1 MDWMDWKEY
10 KETPEEGMFEAI
22 QKRLRVRR
30 AWRIGGGVAVVAVAA
45 IAALAVLTPKEDDAV
60 VVEQEV
66 AVLNE
71 PAAIVAAEQVTP
83 DAPAAAVVKAAK
95 QGREEQAV
103 APVSEPQMQV
113 VAVAEPVEENMVKTT
128 PLAVPA
134 VAPRQA
140 MVAAEHPAAIQSIEE
155 TEETDEQES
164 AAKSD
169 TKFGGIEPEP
179 YHEDNL
185 LWAPNV
191 IVPGG
196 DKEENRVFKVVA
208 SSTLNEF
215 RMHIYNRGGRLVYST
230 SDINAAWDA
239 TVGGAQVPQGAYVW
253 VATFRDSDGVS
264 RREAGTVTVV
274 R

>member
-1 MDWMDWKEY
+1 MDWKEY
-10 KETPEEGMFEAI
+10 QETPEDGMFEAI

-30 AWRIGGGVAVVAVAA
+30 AWRIGGGVAVLAVAT
-45 IAALAVLTPKEDDAV
+45 IAALAVLTPKEDNAV

-71 PAAIVAAEQVTP
+71 PEAIAADTQVAL
-83 DAPAAAVVKAAK
+83 DAPATSVEKAEE

-103 APVSEPQMQV
+103 APVPEPQMQV
-113 VAVAEPVEENMVKTT
+113 VAVAEPVEEKMLKAS

-134 VAPRQA
+134 VAPRQTR
-140 MVAAEHPAAIQSIEE
+140 VATEHPVAIQNNEVAEE
-155 TEETDEQES
+155 ADEQETV
-164 AAKSD
+164 AKSEA
-169 TKFGGIEPEP
+169 KFGGIEPEP

-185 LWAPNV
+185 LWAPNI
-191 IVPGG
+191 IVPSG

-208 SSTLNEF
+208 SSELQDF

-230 SDINAAWDA
+230 NDIHAAWDA
-239 TVGGAQVPQGAYVW
+239 TVGGTMVPQGAYVW

-264 RREAGTVTVV
+264 RRAAGTVTVV

>member
-1 MDWMDWKEY
+1 MDWKEY

-45 IAALAVLTPKEDDAV
+45 IAALAVLAPKEDDAV
-60 VVEQEV
+60 VVEQEL

-71 PAAIVAAEQVTP
+71 PAAIVAAEQVTL
-83 DAPAAAVVKAAK
+83 DAPAAAVVKAEK

-113 VAVAEPVEENMVKTT
+113 VAVAEPVEEKMVKTT

-140 MVAAEHPAAIQSIEE
+140 RVAAEHPAAIQNNEVA
-155 TEETDEQES
+155 EETDEQES